1 MKIDRFN
8 IGKLKVSKVN
18 LPITL
23 TQIEKALSNSNKGF
37 ICVTNSR
44 TAFLANKD
52 PEYCSI
58 LNNSLVTV
66 PDGSPLVWIARNE
79 GCDVVGKVSGID
91 LMYALFAISHEKNYS
106 HYFYGSSPNVIEKLQ
121 FDLNGKYPGIAI
133 KGAVSPAFQPLEYFD
148 ADEIAKE
155 INKLKPTFFWCGLG
169 APKQE
174 RLIALLQPKLENTIC
189 IGVGLALEYSGGTVK
204 RAPAWMCSSG
214 LEWVYRLF
222 QQPQNIKRAI
232 IPFSW
237 VIVRLI
243 LSYIR
248 KR

>member
-1 MKIDRFN
+1 MKIERLN
-8 IGKLKVSKVN
+8 IGKLKISKVN

-23 TQIEKALSNSNKGF
+23 THIEKALSSGNPGY
-37 ICVTNSR
+37 ICVANSR

-52 PEYCSI
+52 TEYCNI
-58 LNNSLVTV
+58 QNNSLITV
-66 PDGSPLVWIARNE
+66 PDGAPLVWIALIKGFDE
-79 GCDVVGKVSGID
+79 VGKVSGID
-91 LMYALFAISHEKNYS
+91 LMHALFTISNKKNYS
-106 HYFYGSSPNVIEKLQ
+106 HYFYGSTQNVIEKLQ
-121 FDLNGKYPGIAI
+121 IDLHGKYPGIAI